1 MEKKHK
7 GQSQGGTLPHM
18 SHRHQYFYT
27 DQLICV
33 PRACVSGSLII
44 ILLMSKL
51 TLRMLMSPG

>member
-7 GQSQGGTLPHM
+7 GQSRGGTLPLM

-51 TLRMLMSPG
+51 TLRMLN